1 MQALHANHG
10 QPARTL
16 VSLLLPAERHA
27 EALAHVTDLE
37 VRDAVG
43 LHPIRGADVFFDAV
57 PADRRAIVTSGS
69 VPIATARLA
78 AAGYDGPR
86 CS

>member
-1 MQALHANHG
+1 M
-10 QPARTL
+10 
-16 VSLLLPAERHA
+16 SLLLPAERHA

-69 VPIATARLA
+69 VPIATARLEPP
-78 AAGYDGPR
+78 DTSVPR